1 MTTDMKQE
9 NTEFETMTNASTTTF
24 REYTPPT
31 TEDPDSFW
39 SGRGAVP
46 SPENTFQIIEKQ
58 SGKAIALQGDQPK
71 LQSLRDTS
79 HPDSHWLC
87 VKQNG
92 YFGFQ
97 NPQTGRYL
105 GHDGKT
111 GIRTWVFHLKDWE
124 LWTPRQ
130 HPEGGYELLSP
141 YYSHTLMVLTA
152 RSEAMP
158 RSGVSF
164 EANANSTRRRA
175 SFIPSTQLGPEH
187 APVKNVNNALPFEM
201 LPPNRLSPNSSIEYH
216 WIDGVERLE
225 LYEPG
230 GYHPV
235 VVNDLLHNRYRRV
248 DKLGFGGYSTIWLAR
263 DETQSRYVAVK
274 IWISSPS
281 LSRRELEVLKVLNG
295 SGPSSQAAAVPTIL
309 DAFNVRGRNG
319 THPCYT
325 VTPAQGNPRE
335 ASFSRLF
342 SVEVARAL
350 AEKLATAVA
359 FVHSRGVVYG
369 DIHLRNVLVKLPST
383 FDELS
388 IPGFREKSGEAETVP
403 ISRVDDKPLTPN
415 VPTNARVGEEC
426 NTPLA
431 KKAPEALFEPH
442 HHISYPSD
450 IWSLGA
456 AIWEILGMKFIF
468 SESETLDEIVAQQ
481 INVLGS
487 SNFPESWRKRWERLD
502 GEDKADSNITI
513 RRRPT
518 GDPET
523 WPDLEDAFEEFVQK
537 YRRKRE
543 AAGTFEDARY
553 ACHSRIDA
561 RNA

>member
-1 MTTDMKQE
+1 MQIGTTHWQFLSTFFSLGSILATYMAIMTTDMKQE

-141 YYSHTLMVLTA
+141 YYSHTLMVLRLQA
-152 RSEAMP
+152 HPA
-158 RSGVSF
+158 
-164 EANANSTRRRA
+164 ARRA
-175 SFIPSTQLGPEH
+175 TNKYCSRLCFST
-187 APVKNVNNALPFEM
+187 V
-201 LPPNRLSPNSSIEYH
+201 SPNSSIEYH

-415 VPTNARVGEEC
+415 VPTNAVF
-426 NTPLA
+426 PLYLG
-431 KKAPEALFEPH
+431 KKA
-442 HHISYPSD
+442 
-450 IWSLGA
+450 
-456 AIWEILGMKFIF
+456 
-468 SESETLDEIVAQQ
+468 Q
-481 INVLGS
+481 
-487 SNFPESWRKRWERLD
+487 
-502 GEDKADSNITI
+502 
-513 RRRPT
+513 
-518 GDPET
+518 
-523 WPDLEDAFEEFVQK
+523 EF
-537 YRRKRE
+537 
-543 AAGTFEDARY
+543 T
-553 ACHSRIDA
+553 
-561 RNA
+561 